1 IQAAMVQRLE
11 TGLGKAVRTCD
22 YYAGEIDD
30 LENAVK
36 AFPAAY
42 VAFGGMADGDQR
54 HLGKPDWKET
64 GTFVV
69 VVGDR
74 LVRRSQGLR
83 VGAGQATGDVGVNR
97 LVWAVRRLLAG
108 QKLGLTIARLKP
120 GKVKTLASGKFADNS
135 WCVMSVEF
143 KTSWEETALPDG
155 SWPAPEDPDHPDAL
169 FPILGGK
176 TEAPLPW
183 LSGFDVGL
191 YQPGKDTPSLTF
203 ETHINNEETPS

>member
-1 IQAAMVQRLE
+1 MVAEPLLTRIQAAMVQRLE

-42 VAFGGMADGDQR
+42 VAFGGMADGDHR
-54 HLGKPDWKET
+54 SLGKPDWKET

-83 VGAGQATGDVGVNR
+83 VGGQVTADIGVNR

-108 QKLGLTIARLKP
+108 QKLGLPISRLKP
-120 GKVKTLASGKFADNS
+120 GKVKTLVNTQIASNS
-135 WCVMSVEF
+135 WGVMSVEF
-143 KTSWEETALPDG
+143 KTTWEETALPDG
-155 SWPAPEDPDHPDAL
+155 SWPAPEGPEHPDAL
-169 FPILGGK
+169 FP
-176 TEAPLPW
+176 PPW
-183 LSGFDVGL
+183 RQDRSTVALAGWLQRRPVSARQGHPVHQL
-191 YQPGKDTPSLTF
+191 
-203 ETHINNEETPS
+203 